1 MPVVLLSH
9 YFPPE
14 VGAPP
19 ARLAA
24 LASGLRARGVDVRVH
39 TTFPHYPD
47 GIVQAPYRNRL
58 AQRDRSAGV
67 VRSAVYVTPNRG
79 FARRLAN
86 HLSFAASAL
95 ATSPLTGP
103 ADVVVVESPPLFL
116 AAAGVLYARAKRAV
130 LVVNVADRWP
140 ASAVELGAL
149 TDPTAIRA
157 AQALERWCYRHAAVV
172 TVPTHGLVDDLQ
184 ALPEAAGKVKR
195 IAPAVDVERFAA
207 IAPPPDRDGPLRVL
221 YAGTVGLA
229 HGLETL
235 VEAAAR
241 LGPEQVHVRIAG
253 SGAEAPT
260 VRAAIQ
266 EAGVGNVELLGV
278 VPAAEIPA
286 LYAWA
291 DAGAV
296 LLRDHPIFAGA
307 LPTKLLEIM
316 AAGRAVVI
324 CSRGESAALVAGADA
339 GLVVPPEDPVA
350 LAEAL
355 GSLHRDRGRVRALG
369 AAGRR
374 TAERSFG
381 RQGAVASWHDLLDIV
396 YTARDDVRQAHWS
409 YLEGS
414 QSEGG
419 L

>member
-1 MPVVLLSH
+1 MHVVLLTH

-14 VGAPP
+14 VGAPQS
-19 ARLAA
+19 RLAA
-24 LASGLRARGVDVRVH
+24 LASGLRARGIEVCVH
-39 TTFPHYPD
+39 TAFPHYPD
-47 GIVQAPYRNRL
+47 GVVQIPYRNRL
-58 AQRDRSAGV
+58 AQRDRDAGV
-67 VRSAVYVTPNRG
+67 VRSAVYATPNQG

-95 ATSPLTGP
+95 VTCPLTGP

-116 AAAGVLYARAKRAV
+116 AAAGVLYARAKRAA

-149 TDPTAIRA
+149 THPGAIRA
-157 AQALERWCYRHAAVV
+157 AQALERACYRHAAAV
-172 TVPTHGLVDDLQ
+172 TVPTHGLVEALH
-184 ALPEAAGKVKR
+184 ALPEAAGKVRR
-195 IAPAVDVERFAA
+195 IPPAVDVERFAA
-207 IAPPPDRDGPLRVL
+207 IAPRPDRDGPLHVL

-241 LGPEQVHVRIAG
+241 LGPEQVQVRIAG

-266 EAGVGNVELLGV
+266 RVGAGNVELLGV
-278 VPAAEIPA
+278 VTAGEIPA

-291 DAGAV
+291 DVGAV
-296 LLRDHPIFAGA
+296 LLRDRPVFAGA

-316 AAGRAVVI
+316 ASGRAVVI
-324 CSRGESAALVAGADA
+324 SARGEAAQ
-339 GLVVPPEDPVA
+339 LVVDASAGVAVSPEDPNA

-355 GSLHRDRGRVRALG
+355 EALHRDPARVRALG
-369 AAGRR
+369 AAGRH
-374 TAERSFG
+374 TAERSFE
-381 RQGAVASWHDLLDIV
+381 RKGAIASWHDLLD
-396 YTARDDVRQAHWS
+396 TAITPKGGTCRAH
-409 YLEGS
+409 
-414 QSEGG
+414 
-419 L
+419 

>member
-1 MPVVLLSH
+1 MRVTLLTH

-14 VGAPP
+14 VGAPQS
-19 ARLAA
+19 RLAA
-24 LASGLRARGVDVRVH
+24 LAAGLRARGIEVRVH
-39 TTFPHYPD
+39 TAFPNYPD
-47 GIVQAPYRNRL
+47 GVVQPPYRNRL
-58 AQRDRSAGV
+58 AQRDTRAGV
-67 VRSAVYVTPNRG
+67 VRSAVYATPNRG

-116 AAAGVLYARAKRAV
+116 AAAGVVYARAKGAA

-149 TDPTAIRA
+149 TDPRAIRA
-157 AQALERWCYRHAAVV
+157 AQTLERWCYRHAAAV
-172 TVPTHGLVDDLQ
+172 TVPTQGLVEALQ

-195 IAPAVDVERFAA
+195 IPPAVDIERFAA
-207 IAPPPDRDGPLRVL
+207 IPPPSDPEGPLRVV

-229 HGLETL
+229 HGLEML

-241 LGPEQVHVRIAG
+241 VGSHTVQVRVAG
-253 SGAEAPT
+253 SGAEVPS
-260 VRAAIQ
+260 VRAAV
-266 EAGVGNVELLGV
+266 ARTGAGNVELLGV
-278 VPAAEIPA
+278 VPAAEVPA

-296 LLRDHPIFAGA
+296 LLRDRPIFAGA

-316 AAGRAVVI
+316 AAGRAVVL
-324 CSRGESAALVAGADA
+324 CARGEAAELVEGAGA
-339 GLVVPPEDPVA
+339 GLVVAPEDPAA
-350 LAEAL
+350 LALAL
-355 GSLHRDRGRVRALG
+355 YALHHDRARVRTLG

-374 TAERSFG
+374 MVERDFERRRAIGSWRELLETA
-381 RQGAVASWHDLLDIV
+381 ACADLD
-396 YTARDDVRQAHWS
+396 T
-409 YLEGS
+409 
-414 QSEGG
+414 
-419 L
+419 